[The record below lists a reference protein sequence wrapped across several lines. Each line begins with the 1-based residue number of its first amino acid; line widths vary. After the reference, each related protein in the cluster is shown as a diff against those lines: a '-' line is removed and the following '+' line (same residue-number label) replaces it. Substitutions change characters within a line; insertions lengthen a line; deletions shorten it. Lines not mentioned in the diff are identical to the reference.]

1 MKRPVVRFARCDTV
15 LCAIL
20 SARIVLAAAQAQPFD
35 QEVSHDV
42 WAAWSPDDRRIIYTK
57 FVPLKSEGKLFTV
70 SSNGGA
76 PRPFLDDKFSYGQPT
91 WSRDGKRIAFSS
103 NRSGSFQIWTATDE
117 GTDLRQVTSA
127 GDQNFQP
134 CWSPDGSRIAYAA
147 YPNEQIMTVPST
159 GGKVESF
166 AQGFSPTWSPDGKYI
181 AYLSTVFEGGHSLT
195 IISVKPLAAGSPR
208 RLSSGSFRWTGDGWP
223 PSLDWSADGQHL
235 LTSRPVDGTWEIA
248 TIDVVH
254 DKLDS
259 QIPMSGSALS
269 PRWSHDGKRIVF
281 SFTDT
286 ANPATI
292 RTVSLAGPVNIIA
305 KATGYATAQSIHYR
319 SPDGRQIPAFLY
331 RPHSLSSK
339 GPAIVY
345 LHGGMPREGALL
357 NEFDAF
363 AQHLVSEGF
372 VVLAPAYRGT
382 TGYGDDLARFEAGD
396 DIVQD
401 IRAGADYLKNLPEVD
416 SQRVAVLGFSFG
428 GYLSLL
434 TIAREPDL
442 FAAAIVFSGAS
453 DLIKEYQQNYLGRPL
468 LTEIMGGTPEEKPQ
482 EYRSHSPVFI
492 ADRIKTPLLILCGTA
507 DYPAYDQMQEMATTL
522 KQAQKTYE
530 FVEYPGAG
538 HRFEGKDALDASQ
551 QVSRFLTAHLSSKNK

>member
-1 MKRPVVRFARCDTV
+1 MKRLVVRSVRCGTV
-15 LCAIL
+15 LCAVL
-20 SARIVLAAAQAQPFD
+20 SSRIVLAAAQAQPFD
-35 QEVSHDV
+35 QEVSHDA
-42 WAAWSPDDRRIIYTK
+42 WPAWSPDDRRIIYTK
-57 FVPLKSEGKLFTV
+57 FVPLKNEGKLFTV
-70 SSNGGA
+70 SSSGGS

-103 NRSGSFQIWTATDE
+103 NRSGSFQIWTATNE
-117 GTDLRQVTSA
+117 AIDLKQVSSA

-134 CWSPDGSRIAYAA
+134 CWSPDGSRIAYAS
-147 YPNEQIMTVPST
+147 YPNEQIMIIPST
-159 GGKVESF
+159 GGKAEPF
-166 AQGFSPTWSPDGKYI
+166 AQGFSPTWSPDGKYV
-181 AYLSTVFEGGHSLT
+181 AFLSTVFEGGHSLT
-195 IISVKPLAAGSPR
+195 IILVKPVTTGSPR
-208 RLSSGSFRWTGDGWP
+208 RLSTGAFRWSGDGWP

-235 LTSRPVDGTWEIA
+235 LTSRPVDGKWEIA

-259 QIPMSGSALS
+259 QIPMAGSALS
-269 PRWSHDGKRIVF
+269 PRWSHDGKRIVV

-286 ANPATI
+286 GHPATI
-292 RTVSLAGPVNIIA
+292 RTFTPGSPVENITNA
-305 KATGYATAQSIHYR
+305 PSYVTAQSIHYR

-331 RPHSLSSK
+331 QPASVSGKR
-339 GPAIVY
+339 PAIVA
-345 LHGGMPREGALL
+345 LHGGVPREGTIV

-363 AQHLVSEGF
+363 TQYLVNEGF
-372 VVLAPAYRGT
+372 VVLAPAYRGS

-396 DIVQD
+396 DIVPD
-401 IRAGADYLKNLPEVD
+401 IRAGADYLKSLPEVD

-434 TIAREPDL
+434 TIAREPDI
-442 FAAAIVFSGAS
+442 FAGAIVFSGAS
-453 DLIKEYQQNYLGRPL
+453 DLIKEYQQNYFGRRL

-482 EYRSHSPVFI
+482 EYRLHSPVFI

-507 DYPAYDQMQEMATTL
+507 DYPAYDQMQEMASAL

-538 HRFEGKDALDASQ
+538 HRFEGKDAIDAGQ
-551 QVSRFLTAHLSSKNK
+551 QVSRFLTAHLNSKK